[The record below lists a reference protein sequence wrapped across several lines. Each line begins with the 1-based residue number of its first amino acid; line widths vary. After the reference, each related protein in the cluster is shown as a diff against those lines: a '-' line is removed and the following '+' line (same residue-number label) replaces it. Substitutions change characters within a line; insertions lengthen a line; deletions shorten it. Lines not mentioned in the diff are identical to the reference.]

1 MGLAAMTVIWLRSR
15 STQDASKSNLLRP
28 GFEGI
33 GMPRPL
39 LWACRVWY
47 RSALRS
53 ELRNQP
59 EEVLR
64 DFGVTTDV
72 LRSYLGRS
80 FWEP

>member
-1 MGLAAMTVIWLRSR
+1 MTVVWLRTR
-15 STQDASKSNLLRP
+15 FRQGLTERDLLRP
-28 GFEGI
+28 GFGGL

-47 RSALRS
+47 RSALRR
-53 ELRNQP
+53 EVLDEP

-64 DFGVTTDV
+64 DFGVTGDT
-72 LRSYLGRS
+72 LRTYLNRR